1 MLELFSLNNIILIL
15 LLIFLF
21 MYSFIGVKS
30 NFNDMQDPACL
41 IKQYSLKTQQELL
54 HVKVI

>member
-1 MLELFSLNNIILIL
+1 
-15 LLIFLF
+15 